1 MPDKNAEL
9 GHKQPDAQDF
19 THKCFSDS
27 QKLLLSLSKKTNPQK
42 SNYLMK
48 VRQRFGRKIVCV
60 VVNACSGEKVSKI
73 KLPTN
78 F

>member
-19 THKCFSDS
+19 THKCSSDS
-27 QKLLLSLSKKTNPQK
+27 QTLLLSLSKKTNPQK
-42 SNYLMK
+42 SNYLMN
-48 VRQRFGRKIVCV
+48 VRHNDLDEKSCV

>member
-42 SNYLMK
+42 SNYPGNYLMN
-48 VRQRFGRKIVCV
+48 VRHNDLDEKSCV
-60 VVNACSGEKVSKI
+60 
-73 KLPTN
+73 
-78 F
+78 